1 MIVYR
6 AVPYLLLA
14 APPAIFLLTIL
25 LGSCTMARTS
35 EVETDRVRFYSDP
48 NGRAGQ
54 ELAGQALA
62 SELDRRAAREE
73 LQHIAKDAQR

>member
-35 EVETDRVRFYSDP
+35 EVTTDGVRFYSDP
-48 NGRAGQ
+48 NGRAG
-54 ELAGQALA
+54 EALA
-62 SELDRRAAREE
+62 SELDRRAAREQ
-73 LQHIAKDAQR
+73 LQRILKDAQ

>member
-1 MIVYR
+1 VIVYR

-35 EVETDRVRFYSDP
+35 EVATSRARFYSDP
-48 NGRAGQ
+48 NSRAGQ
-54 ELAGQALA
+54 ELAG
-62 SELDRRAAREE
+62 ELDRRAAREE
-73 LQHIAKDAQR
+73 LQRIVKDARQ

>member
-1 MIVYR
+1 VIIYR

-25 LGSCTMARTS
+25 LGSCTVARTS
-35 EVETDRVRFYSDP
+35 EVATDRARFYSDP
-48 NGRAGQ
+48 NSRGG
-54 ELAGQALA
+54 EELA

-73 LQHIAKDAQR
+73 LQRILKDAQR

>member
-1 MIVYR
+1 VIVYR

-14 APPAIFLLTIL
+14 APPAIFLLTVL

-35 EVETDRVRFYSDP
+35 EVATDRVQFYSDP
-48 NGRAGQ
+48 NGRTGQ
-54 ELAGQALA
+54 ELAGRALA

-73 LQHIAKDAQR
+73 LQRVLRDAQR